1 MNLEFKFPMMVFRRE
16 YEGKV
21 YYNLGLSKKDQEGK
35 YINGYIDCRFRKGV
49 ELEDKTKIQIK
60 SGWLD
65 FYKAKD
71 NGTRVYVF
79 VNEFEKVEGETKQPT
94 NSEIVQA
101 VMNDNDPFKEFA
113 NEVEVEGFEL
123 PF

>member
-1 MNLEFKFPMMVFRRE
+1 MNLEFKYPMMVFRRE
-16 YEGKV
+16 YEGRA
-21 YYNLGLSKKDQEGK
+21 YYNLGLSKKDQDGK
-35 YINGYIDCRFRKGV
+35 YVNGYIDCRFRKGV

-79 VNEFEKVEGETKQPT
+79 VNEFEIVSSEAKLPESKIVETDE
-94 NSEIVQA
+94 V
-101 VMNDNDPFKEFA
+101 DPFKDFGE
-113 NEVEVEGFEL
+113 EIQDSDL